1 MPDPWQVL
9 DRRPLLDR
17 SPWLRLH
24 DEHVRLANGV
34 EIPNYVMLWEPDVAL
49 VFAVTPDRR
58 VPLVAQYRHGVKRV
72 AVDLPGGYIDDDED
86 PLVAAR
92 RELAEETGFTS
103 DNWTRLGTLARNSGR
118 GGQGVF
124 LYLAR
129 DARPNGQRH
138 LDHTEDIEVRLTP
151 LDEVMGLLT
160 GGDILSV
167 SSAAGVLWALRM
179 LGQAGGP
186 S

>member
-1 MPDPWQVL
+1 VPEPWQVL

-49 VFAVTPDRR
+49 VFAVTADRR
-58 VPLVAQYRHGVKRV
+58 VPLVAQYRHGVRRV
-72 AVDLPGGYIDDDED
+72 AVDLPGGYIDGGED
-86 PLVAAR
+86 TLVAAR
-92 RELAEETGFTS
+92 RELAEETGYIS
-103 DNWTRLGTLARNSGR
+103 DDWTHLGSLARNSGR
-118 GGQGVF
+118 GGQAVH

-129 DARPNGQRH
+129 DARPDGPRH

-151 LDEVMGLLT
+151 LADVMGLLE

-167 SSAAGVLWALRM
+167 SSAAGVLWALRT
-179 LGQAGGP
+179 LDQNGEG